1 MTLPEQMIRAELLNS
16 RITRTNAVYAR
27 FYGPLCLLVISL
39 TFFPYYESEPD
50 SSISYGNLWQEVV
63 RLGPGYDL
71 MALLVLLLTALLLAL
86 AAVGKLSTSGLIAI
100 LVGSTAVGSTL
111 LQSRIR
117 RPAALHGFRCLRH
130 RPQFPH
136 RWPGACARHPLVRS
150 RAGVPTWRHL
160 SYTPRF
166 TPCESHCR
174 SRPRSFNAG
183 TTCSRVSGAN

>member
-71 MALLVLLLTALLLAL
+71 MALLVLLLTQCCWPLPQS
-86 AAVGKLSTSGLIAI
+86 GKMSTSGLIAI
-100 LVGSTAVGSTL
+100 LMASTSVGSTL
-111 LQSRIR
+111 LQSPGYVDPPPYKDVGVFDIVLSFLT
-117 RPAALHGFRCLRH
+117 AGLVLAHGVHLFVLELAFQR
-130 RPQFPH
+130 
-136 RWPGACARHPLVRS
+136 G
-150 RAGVPTWRHL
+150 GV
-160 SYTPRF
+160 
-166 TPCESHCR
+166 
-174 SRPRSFNAG
+174 
-183 TTCSRVSGAN
+183 

>member
-71 MALLVLLLTALLLAL
+71 MALLVLLLTALLLA
-86 AAVGKLSTSGLIAI
+86 
-100 LVGSTAVGSTL
+100 
-111 LQSRIR
+111 
-117 RPAALHGFRCLRH
+117 
-130 RPQFPH
+130 
-136 RWPGACARHPLVRS
+136 
-150 RAGVPTWRHL
+150 
-160 SYTPRF
+160 
-166 TPCESHCR
+166 
-174 SRPRSFNAG
+174 
-183 TTCSRVSGAN
+183 

>member
-111 LQSRIR
+111 LQSPGHVDPPPYTDFGVFDI
-117 RPAALHGFRCLRH
+117 ALSFLTAG
-130 RPQFPH
+130 
-136 RWPGACARHPLVRS
+136 LVL
-150 RAGVPTWRHL
+150 AHAIHL
-160 SYTPRF
+160 FVLELAFQR
-166 TPCESHCR
+166 
-174 SRPRSFNAG
+174 G
-183 TTCSRVSGAN
+183 GI